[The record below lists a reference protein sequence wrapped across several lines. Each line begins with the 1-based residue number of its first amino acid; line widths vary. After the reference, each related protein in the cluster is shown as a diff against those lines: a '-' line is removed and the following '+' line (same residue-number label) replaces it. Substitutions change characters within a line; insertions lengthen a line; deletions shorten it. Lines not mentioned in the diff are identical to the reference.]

1 MREEHPPMPDVSR
14 EVVEHVAN
22 LAKLDLSDEEIDRL
36 QNEMGRILEHADK
49 LQEVDTDDIQG
60 TSHVIPMTNVY
71 REDEVGESLTPEEV
85 VANAP
90 ESAEEF
96 FKVPRIVE

>member
-1 MREEHPPMPDVSR
+1 MPDVSR
-14 EVVEHVAN
+14 EVVEHVAS

-36 QNEMGRILEHADK
+36 QTEMGRILEHADK

-71 REDEVGESLTPEEV
+71 REDEVGQSLTPEEV

-90 ESAEEF
+90 DSAEEF
-96 FKVPRIVE
+96 FKVPRIVEE

>member
-1 MREEHPPMPDVSR
+1 MPDVSR

-22 LAKLDLSDEEIDRL
+22 LARLDLSDEEIDRL
-36 QNEMGRILEHADK
+36 KNEMGRILEHADK
-49 LQEVDTDDIQG
+49 LQEVDTDDIEG

-71 REDEVGESLTPEEV
+71 REDEVGESLTPEDV

-90 ESAEEF
+90 DSAEEF
-96 FKVPRIVE
+96 FKVPRIVEE

>member
-1 MREEHPPMPDVSR
+1 MPDVSR

-71 REDEVGESLTPEEV
+71 REDEVGQSLTPEEV
-85 VANAP
+85 VGNAP
-90 ESAEEF
+90 DSAEEF
-96 FKVPRIVE
+96 FKVPRIVEE

>member
-1 MREEHPPMPDVSR
+1 MPEVSR
-14 EVVEHVAN
+14 EVVEQIAT
-22 LAKLDLSDEEIDRL
+22 LARLALSEEEIDRL
-36 QNEMGRILEHADK
+36 QQEMGRILEHGDS
-49 LQEVDTDDIQG
+49 LQEVDTSDIEG

-90 ESAEEF
+90 DAAEEF
-96 FKVPRIVE
+96 FRVPRTVDE

>member
-1 MREEHPPMPDVSR
+1 MPDVSR
-14 EVVEHVAN
+14 EVVEHVAS

-71 REDEVGESLTPEEV
+71 REDEVGQSLTPEEV

-90 ESAEEF
+90 DSAEEF
-96 FKVPRIVE
+96 FKVPRIVEE

>member
-1 MREEHPPMPDVSR
+1 MPDVSR

-49 LQEVDTDDIQG
+49 LQAVDTDDIEG

-71 REDEVGESLTPEEV
+71 REDEVGQSLTPEEV

-90 ESAEEF
+90 DSAEEF
-96 FKVPRIVE
+96 FKVPRIVEE

>member
-1 MREEHPPMPDVSR
+1 MPDVSR
-14 EVVEHVAN
+14 EVVEHVAT
-22 LAKLDLSDEEIDRL
+22 LARLALSDEEIDRL

-49 LQEVDTDDIQG
+49 LQDVNVDDIQG

-71 REDEVGESLTPEEV
+71 REDEVGESLTPDEV

-90 ESAEEF
+90 DSAEHF
-96 FKVPRIVE
+96 FKVPRIVEE

>member
-1 MREEHPPMPDVSR
+1 MPDVSR

-71 REDEVGESLTPEEV
+71 REDEVGQSLTPEEV

-90 ESAEEF
+90 DSAEEF
-96 FKVPRIVE
+96 FKVPRIVEE

>member
-1 MREEHPPMPDVSR
+1 MPEVSR
-14 EVVEHVAN
+14 EVVKHVAT
-22 LAKLDLSDEEIDRL
+22 LARLELSDEEVDRL

-71 REDEVGESLTPEEV
+71 REDEVGQSLTPEEV

-90 ESAEEF
+90 ESAEDF
-96 FKVPRIVE
+96 FKVPRIVEE

>member
-1 MREEHPPMPDVSR
+1 MPDVSR
-14 EVVEHVAN
+14 EVVEHVAT
-22 LAKLDLSDEEIDRL
+22 LARLDLSDEEVERL
-36 QNEMGRILEHADK
+36 QKEMGRILEHADK

-71 REDEVGESLTPEEV
+71 REDEVGQSLTPEEV

-90 ESAEEF
+90 DAAEEF
-96 FKVPRIVE
+96 FKVPRIVEE

>member
-1 MREEHPPMPDVSR
+1 MPDVSR
-14 EVVEHVAN
+14 KVVEHVAT
-22 LAKLDLSDEEIDRL
+22 LARLDLSDEEIDRL
-36 QNEMGRILEHADK
+36 QHEMGRILEHADK
-49 LQEVDTDDIQG
+49 LQEVDTDDIEG

-90 ESAEEF
+90 DAAEEF
-96 FKVPRIVE
+96 FKVPRIVEE